1 MRISNN
7 SNFASAS
14 VKSNT
19 KKAQT
24 KEVFSEE
31 LGKFEE
37 KVRDRIENG
46 EPAYNLGMTSM
57 TEQDWEDLMENIDD
71 YMEKARELQAK
82 QQEKMEQDSMES
94 RIYNKFYLKLH
105 EDEGKK

>member
-1 MRISNN
+1 MKISND

-24 KEVFSEE
+24 KEVFSKE
-31 LGKFEE
+31 LGKFED
-37 KVRDRIENG
+37 KVREKLEFG
-46 EPAYNLGMTSM
+46 EPAYNLGMTSI
-57 TEQDWEDLMENIDD
+57 TEQDWEDLMDNIDD
-71 YMEKARELQAK
+71 YMEKAKELQAK
-82 QQEKMEQDSMES
+82 QQEKMEQESMES

-105 EDEGKK
+105 EKDGNK